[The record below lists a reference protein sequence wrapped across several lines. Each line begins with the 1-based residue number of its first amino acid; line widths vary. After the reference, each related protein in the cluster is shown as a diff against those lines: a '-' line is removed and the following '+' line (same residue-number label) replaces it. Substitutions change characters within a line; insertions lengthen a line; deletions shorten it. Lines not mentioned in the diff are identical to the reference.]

1 MTCVGETRPPRD
13 CLPRSAF
20 HHGANGRRLRKHRRR
35 SSTMDM
41 APPNAIPDDLLI
53 NASDEIRIRQDL
65 VLTALGH
72 RPADRALRV
81 GRLLDV
87 HSRTWSEDQEIV
99 FKGRRIV
106 WVGPAASYP
115 GEVRERMH
123 RPHLAAVPGF
133 GEVHKH
139 IESSH
144 LTPEWEAALVLP
156 RGNTWTCE
164 ASHEFSNVDGAHNLE
179 FWLEARRRGS
189 PLKIFP
195 QPGSAVPP
203 TAYEWGG
210 GYFGYDE
217 QKRFMA
223 ESQMV
228 PGLDEVMDWPAV
240 WNPENP
246 SYRRLWGMIEATFA
260 ARGVVEG
267 HGSGLR
273 DLASINA
280 FAAAGL
286 ASDHEVQTPEE
297 TWDKLMRGLFIELR
311 IYAMP
316 EIIQFLL
323 DKGLADWSQIGF
335 TTDDRSASHT
345 LELGA
350 TDHNVRLA
358 IESGLAPE
366 IAIQCCTINPARH
379 MRLTPYVG
387 SLSPGRFADVVLL
400 SDTAKLSIE
409 QVWADGAQVSEGQ
422 RYIGPVPEIAWPAW
436 ATHTIKID
444 RTVTAGDF
452 ALPAESGRETMKA
465 AVIRPFH
472 WHPEFYTM
480 DLPVRDG
487 AVQRDAA
494 ENITKFAIV
503 DRFSGDGRVSKMFWR
518 GCGPRTPDT
527 ALACSVAHDKHNIW
541 VVGSSDAAMNKAVN
555 ALVELQGGW
564 ALVRAGE
571 LAATVR
577 FEVGG
582 LMSCRSA
589 EALDAEMQA
598 LYAEGR
604 KVDWMFEPTYRPRW
618 YPGFP
623 ERLMFATLTCAP
635 WSWVLV
641 APCEQAPLGFINV
654 QTGQAHPVVW

>member
-1 MTCVGETRPPRD
+1 M
-13 CLPRSAF
+13 
-20 HHGANGRRLRKHRRR
+20 
-35 SSTMDM
+35 
-41 APPNAIPDDLLI
+41 NAIPDDLLI
-53 NASDEIRIRQDL
+53 NAPDEVRIRQDL
-65 VLTALGH
+65 VLTALGR

-87 HSRTWSEDQEIV
+87 HSRTWGEDQEIV
-99 FKGRRIV
+99 FKGRRIA
-106 WVGPAASYP
+106 WVGPAGTYP

-123 RPHLAAVPGF
+123 RPDLAAVPGF

-156 RGNTWTCE
+156 HGNTWTCE
-164 ASHEFSNVDGAHNLE
+164 ASHEFSNVNGARNLE
-179 FWLEARRRGS
+179 FWFEARRRGS

-210 GYFGYDE
+210 GWYGRDE
-217 QKRFMA
+217 QAGFMA
-223 ESQMV
+223 ESLMV
-228 PGLDEVMDWPAV
+228 TGLDEVMDWPAV

-246 SYRRLWGMIEATFA
+246 SYKRLWGMIEATFA

-267 HGSGLR
+267 HASGLR
-273 DLASINA
+273 DLPSINA

-297 TWDKLMRGLFIELR
+297 TWDKLTRGLFVELR
-311 IYAMP
+311 VYAMD
-316 EIIQFLL
+316 EIVKWLL
-323 DKGLADWSQIGF
+323 AKGLQDWSQVAF

-350 TDHNVRLA
+350 SDHNARVA
-358 IESGLAPE
+358 IEAGLAPE
-366 IAIQCCTINPARH
+366 VAIQCLTINPARH
-379 MRLTPYVG
+379 MRITPFVG
-387 SLSPGRFADVVLL
+387 SLAPGRFGDVVLL
-400 SDTAKLSIE
+400 SDVSKLEIAE
-409 QVWADGAQVSEGQ
+409 VWADGAQVSEGK
-422 RYIGPVPEIAWPAW
+422 RYLGDVPKIEWPEW
-436 ATHTIKID
+436 ATKTVNIKRTIKPED
-444 RTVTAGDF
+444 FELRAEPGRT
-452 ALPAESGRETMKA
+452 TMKA

-472 WHPEFYTM
+472 WHPEFYTLE
-480 DLPVRDG
+480 LPVRDG
-487 AVQRDAA
+487 AVQRDESEA
-494 ENITKFAIV
+494 ITKFAIV
-503 DRFSGDGRVSKMFWR
+503 DRFSGDGRVAKMFWR
-518 GCGPRTPDT
+518 GCGPRTPET
-527 ALACSVAHDKHNIW
+527 AVACSVAHDKHNIW
-541 VVGSSDAAMNKAVN
+541 VVGSSDAAMAKAVN
-555 ALVELQGGW
+555 ALIERQGGW
-564 ALVRAGE
+564 ALVREGE
-571 LAATVR
+571 LVATVR

-589 EALDAEMQA
+589 QALDAEMQA

-604 KVDWMFEPTYRPRW
+604 KVDWMYEPTFRPRW

-654 QTGQAHPVVW
+654 QTGEAHPVVW